1 MLWLI
6 IAIAKL
12 NQVSTKIDDV
22 PDLMFVVFTLF
33 VHTPTALQNQIDI
46 IQPNLMVL
54 ASHRCDKRTK
64 KKTNESD
71 TKYFTLVKCQLYLQ
85 QEFNLSFEC
94 AHSHCRRLDV
104 HFCCW
109 LLPVSTICRVRRSV
123 PHARILRALSTE
135 YSRLNGLLL
144 GCG

>member
-54 ASHRCDKRTK
+54 ASHRCDKQTK
-64 KKTNESD
+64 QKKNER
-71 TKYFTLVKCQLYLQ
+71 KRHEILYARKM
-85 QEFNLSFEC
+85 SI
-94 AHSHCRRLDV
+94 
-104 HFCCW
+104 
-109 LLPVSTICRVRRSV
+109 VSAT
-123 PHARILRALSTE
+123 RI
-135 YSRLNGLLL
+135 
-144 GCG
+144 